1 MSSSDDSLL
10 FFGPAA
16 GLPRRPLRE
25 FAGRL
30 REEVAGGRRFT
41 CLLAGDRELR
51 RLNRRFLG
59 KDRPTDVLSFPER
72 GPGGRLGEIAIS
84 VERATAQARRYGH
97 SMLQELRILMLHGVL
112 HLTGMDHETDGG
124 RMARAEARWRKKLSL
139 PGSLTERVRR

>member
-1 MSSSDDSLL
+1 M
-10 FFGPAA
+10 
-16 GLPRRPLRE
+16 
-25 FAGRL
+25 
-30 REEVAGGRRFT
+30 
-41 CLLAGDRELR
+41 
-51 RLNRRFLG
+51 
-59 KDRPTDVLSFPER
+59 LSFPEH
-72 GPGGRLGEIAIS
+72 GPDGFLGEIAIS